1 MTGVLAARLYAA
13 RPRSPLSHVPAPPL
27 TGARVL
33 TAWHPDIT
41 VIIGLAV
48 LAGAYLAGVR
58 VLHRR
63 GEQWP
68 VRRTVLFVGGGL
80 GSIALVTM
88 SFLGV
93 YDRTLFWPA
102 AAENAILLT
111 LTPLLLALGEPVRLL
126 TRCVPLRRARIVDVL
141 AFPLVSAVLCLAVT
155 MALYLTPLFRTSL
168 TDGGVHQAVR
178 LLLVACGCLFCWPML
193 DEGLLPVW
201 CGYSLRMAFAFV
213 DGLLDAIPG
222 IVVMTGHRLV
232 AGGYY
237 AHRGWGPSPHW
248 DQTIGGGLMLT
259 FAEAIAIPFAVAL
272 FFRWAR
278 SDEAGAR
285 AVDRR
290 IDAVAAEVP
299 LQKPWW
305 ESDPG
310 PLADRITRH
319 PGEPPA

>member
-1 MTGVLAARLYAA
+1 M
-13 RPRSPLSHVPAPPL
+13 PISPL

-33 TAWHPDIT
+33 TAWRPDVT
-41 VIIGLAV
+41 VIIGLAL
-48 LAGAYLAGVR
+48 LATAYLAGVAT
-58 VLHRR
+58 LHRR
-63 GEQWP
+63 GEEWP
-68 VRRTVLFVGGGL
+68 VRRTVLFLGAGL
-80 GSIALVTM
+80 GSVALVTM

-102 AAENAILLT
+102 AAENAVLLT
-111 LTPLLLALGEPVRLL
+111 LTPLLLALGEPIRLL
-126 TRCVPLRRARIVDVL
+126 TRCLPLRRGRIVDVL

-155 MALYLTPLFRTSL
+155 MALYLTPMFRASL
-168 TDGGVHQAVR
+168 THGGVHQSVR

-222 IVVMTGHRLV
+222 IVVMTGHHLV
-232 AGGYY
+232 AGDYY
-237 AHRGWGPSPHW
+237 AGLHRAWGPSPRW

-259 FAEAIAIPFAVAL
+259 FAEAIAVPFAVAL

-278 SDEAGAR
+278 ADEAGAR

-290 IDAVAAEVP
+290 IEATTADAA
-299 LQKPWW
+299 LQKPLEQPWW
-305 ESDPG
+305 ERDPG
-310 PLADRITRH
+310 PLADRFPNRRRDES
-319 PGEPPA
+319 GS